1 MKTQRTNSNVSDV
14 RRKTLKTLFL
24 PLTVTALSSWP
35 ALAQTRELP
44 VGQVKIICGFP
55 PGGTTDITGRLI
67 GGKISDSVYTKN
79 HVVIENK
86 TGASGRLAIEAVKNS
101 VPDGSTLLVSS
112 YSMLVL
118 YPYTSRNLTYDPFK
132 DFAPVAIGSAQPV
145 GLAVGPMVPT
155 TVKNVK
161 DFIAWCKANPD
172 RANYASPGAGAIPH
186 LLGTLLSLNSEVSMQ
201 HVAYRGSVPGV
212 TDLIGGQV
220 ASMLT
225 PLGDFLS
232 NHRAGKLRILAT
244 SGKSRSRFAPEVA
257 SFAEQGYPELSV
269 EIWFGFY
276 APAKTPSNVVAA
288 ANTAINNAIKNK
300 TVVDGLSTL
309 GLTPVGGNVEEVTKE
324 MHRLSD
330 YWGPIIK
337 RIGFTEDS

>member
-1 MKTQRTNSNVSDV
+1 MKIKRTNSTVSDL

-24 PLTVTALSSWP
+24 PLTVTALPPWS
-35 ALAQTRELP
+35 ALAQNRELP

-55 PGGTTDITGRLI
+55 PGGSTDITGRLI
-67 GGKISDSVYTKN
+67 GGKLSDSRFTNN

-112 YSMLVL
+112 YSMMVV
-118 YPYTSRNLTYDPFK
+118 YPYTFRNLTYDPFK

-145 GLAVGPMVPT
+145 GLAVGPMVPR
-155 TVKNVK
+155 TVKNIK
-161 DFIAWCKANPD
+161 DFVAWCKANPD
-172 RANYASPGAGAIPH
+172 RANYASPAAGAIPH
-186 LLGTLLSLNSEVSMQ
+186 FLGALISLNSGVFMQ

-244 SGKSRSRFAPEVA
+244 SGKSRSQFAPEVA

-288 ANTAINNAIKNK
+288 ANTAINNAIKEK
-300 TVVDGLSTL
+300 TVIDGLSTL
-309 GLTPVGGNVEEVTKE
+309 GLTPVGGNIEEMTKE
-324 MHRLSD
+324 MHRLSN

-337 RIGFTEDS
+337 RIGFTEES